1 MKNLLSLLLIIA
13 ILSCDKFVRI
23 QKVERIEIECDS
35 IAPILQEVYTAD
47 QYVRNNDVPFK
58 TLVHTDHD
66 NLEKVVSIL
75 EQCGMPSLDE
85 VNKKQLDAIWLVLQH
100 APDEEY
106 IQKYLPDLEAAA
118 KRGDLKW
125 GVIATIKDRILL
137 NQGKQQLYGT
147 QIKEG
152 KVYNLAEPEYV
163 NQRRKEVGLEPIQ
176 IYLKHFNVKFDV
188 PQKTK

>member
-106 IQKYLPDLEAAA
+106 IQNYLPDLEAAA

-125 GVIATIKDRILL
+125 GIIATIKDRILL

-147 QIKEG
+147 QIQEG